1 MRKTQWKQCVFR
13 IKYLEENKNEKN
25 ITVLT
30 SIALTFALSFSA
42 AFANDDALIKSQNYL
57 KTITLDS
64 PDAVIA
70 YEATGME
77 ADYKAD
83 ALLNNFKE
91 TDYVTA
97 SYGDLAKSIIAIS
110 LLGENPKDF
119 NKTNLVEI
127 LENRVQ
133 EDGTLTNDVNG
144 GCGATIWTLMAL
156 ETVNSPKV
164 KVVADKLS
172 TMAMDNGAYW
182 YEYKGPNADLDTTG
196 WAMEA
201 LSVAGRST
209 YDAAISKAYTFVS
222 KLNSTDG
229 SYDIGWGG
237 NADTQSCV
245 LEGLSTAGYTL
256 DTNAYNYL
264 LSYQNED
271 GTFNALNYNT
281 FQLEPNAYASVE
293 GARALGVINNDSFV
307 LKARRDYIKTTTPVV
322 TEPETPTKPSTPTTP
337 GTTTPAVKPE
347 TTTTEPKK
355 ETVKVVNTGDNTN
368 VMAYV
373 VAAIAAVGVIV
384 LVIKSKKK

>member
-1 MRKTQWKQCVFR
+1 MKR
-13 IKYLEENKNEKN
+13 IF
-25 ITVLT
+25 TVLT

-42 AFANDDALIKSQNYL
+42 AFANDDAFLKSQNYL
-57 KTITLDS
+57 KTIALDS

-91 TDYVTA
+91 TDYITA

-164 KVVADKLS
+164 KAVADKLS
-172 TMAMDNGAYW
+172 TMAMANGAYW
-182 YEYKGPNADLDTTG
+182 YEYQGPNADLDTTG

-209 YDAAISKAYTFVS
+209 YDAAISKAYTFVQS
-222 KLNSTDG
+222 KLNSADG

-271 GTFNALNYNT
+271 GTFNALNYST
-281 FQLEPNAYASVE
+281 GQLEPNAYASVE
-293 GARALGVINNDSFV
+293 GARALGVINNGSFV
-307 LKARRDYIKTTTPVV
+307 LMARRDYTKTTTPVV
-322 TEPETPTKPSTPTTP
+322 TEPETPTKPSTPTTPTTP

>member
-1 MRKTQWKQCVFR
+1 MKKIF
-13 IKYLEENKNEKN
+13 
-25 ITVLT
+25 TVLT

-164 KVVADKLS
+164 KAVADKLS
-172 TMAMDNGAYW
+172 TMAMENGAYW
-182 YEYKGPNADLDTTG
+182 YEYQGPNADLDTTG

-209 YDAAISKAYTFVS
+209 YKAAISKAYTFVQS

-229 SYDIGWGG
+229 YYDNWGG

-245 LEGLSTAGYTL
+245 LEGLSVAGYTL

-271 GTFNALNYNT
+271 GTFNALNYST
-281 FQLEPNAYASVE
+281 SQLEPNAYASVE
-293 GARALGVINNDSFV
+293 GARALGVINNGSFV
-307 LKARRDYIKTTTPVV
+307 LRARTTTPVV

>member
-1 MRKTQWKQCVFR
+1 MKR
-13 IKYLEENKNEKN
+13 IF
-25 ITVLT
+25 TVLT
-30 SIALTFALSFSA
+30 PIALTFALSFSA
-42 AFANDDALIKSQNYL
+42 AFANDDAFLKSQNYL
-57 KTITLDS
+57 KTIALDS

-83 ALLNNFKE
+83 ALLNNFKG

-164 KVVADKLS
+164 KAVADKLS

-209 YDAAISKAYTFVS
+209 YDAAISKAYTFVQS

-245 LEGLSTAGYTL
+245 LEGLSVAGYTL

-281 FQLEPNAYASVE
+281 FKLEPNAYASVE
-293 GARALGVINNDSFV
+293 GARALGVINNGSFV
-307 LKARRDYIKTTTPVV
+307 LKARRDYTNTTTPVV
-322 TEPETPTKPSTPTTP
+322 TEPETPTTPTEPTKPSTTTTP
-337 GTTTPAVKPE
+337 STTTPAVKPE
-347 TTTTEPKK
+347 TTTTTEPKK

>member
-1 MRKTQWKQCVFR
+1 MKR
-13 IKYLEENKNEKN
+13 IF
-25 ITVLT
+25 TVLT

-42 AFANDDALIKSQNYL
+42 AFANDDAFLKSQNYL
-57 KTITLDS
+57 KTIALDS

-91 TDYVTA
+91 TDYTTA

-119 NKTNLVEI
+119 NKINLVEI

-156 ETVNSPKV
+156 ETVNSSKV
-164 KVVADKLS
+164 KAVADKLS

-182 YEYKGPNADLDTTG
+182 YEYKGQNADLDTTG

-209 YDAAISKAYTFVS
+209 YDAAISKAYTFVQS
-222 KLNSTDG
+222 KLKSTDG

-245 LEGLSTAGYTL
+245 LEGLSVAGYPL

-293 GARALGVINNDSFV
+293 GARALGVINNGSFV
-307 LKARRDYIKTTTPVV
+307 LMARRDYTNTTTPVV
-322 TEPETPTKPSTPTTP
+322 TEPETPTTPTTP
-337 GTTTPAVKPE
+337 STTTPAVKPE
-347 TTTTEPKK
+347 ITTTEPKK

>member
-1 MRKTQWKQCVFR
+1 MRR
-13 IKYLEENKNEKN
+13 IF
-25 ITVLT
+25 TVLT

-42 AFANDDALIKSQNYL
+42 AFASDDAFLKSQNYL

-70 YEATGME
+70 YEAAGME

-91 TDYVTA
+91 TDYTTA

-133 EDGTLTNDVNG
+133 EDGTLTNDANG

-164 KVVADKLS
+164 KTVADKLS

-182 YEYKGPNADLDTTG
+182 YQYNGQNADLDTTG

-209 YDAAISKAYTFVS
+209 YDAAISKAYTFVQS

-293 GARALGVINNDSFV
+293 GARALGVINNVSFV
-307 LKARRDYIKTTTPVV
+307 LKARNDYTMTTTPVV
-322 TEPETPTKPSTPTTP
+322 TEPETPTTPN
-337 GTTTPAVKPE
+337 TTTPAVKPE
-347 TTTTEPKK
+347 TTTTTTEPKK

>member
-1 MRKTQWKQCVFR
+1 MRR
-13 IKYLEENKNEKN
+13 IL
-25 ITVLT
+25 TVIT

-42 AFANDDALIKSQNYL
+42 AFASDDALIKSQNYL

-70 YEATGME
+70 YEAAGFE
-77 ADYKAD
+77 ADGKAD
-83 ALLNNFKE
+83 SLLENFKDV
-91 TDYVTA
+91 DYTTA

-110 LLGENPKDF
+110 LLGDNPADF

-133 EDGTLTNDVNG
+133 ADGTLTEDKNG

-156 ETVNSPKV
+156 ETVNSDKT
-164 KVVADKLS
+164 KTVADKLS

-182 YEYKGPNADLDTTG
+182 YEYQGPNADLDTTA

-209 YDAAISKAYTFVS
+209 YDATISKAYTFVQS

-229 SYDIGWGG
+229 YYDNWGG

-245 LEGLSTAGYTL
+245 LEGLSVAGYTL

-281 FQLEPNAYASVE
+281 YQLEPNAYASLE
-293 GARALGVINNDSFV
+293 GARALGVINNGSFV
-307 LKARRDYIKTTTPVV
+307 LKARKDYTKTISNSTTP
-322 TEPETPTKPSTPTTP
+322 EKPETKP
-337 GTTTPAVKPE
+337 GTTTTKPAAKPETTPSTTKPAVKPE
-347 TTTTEPKK
+347 TTTTTEPKK
-355 ETVKVVNTGDNTN
+355 ETVKKVNTGDNTN
-368 VMAYV
+368 AMAYV
-373 VAAIAAVGVIV
+373 VAAIAAIGVIA
-384 LVIKSKKK
+384 LTIKSKKK

>member
-1 MRKTQWKQCVFR
+1 MKR
-13 IKYLEENKNEKN
+13 IF
-25 ITVLT
+25 TVLT

-42 AFANDDALIKSQNYL
+42 AFANDDAFLKSQNYL
-57 KTITLDS
+57 KTIALDS

-119 NKTNLVEI
+119 NNTNLVEI

-164 KVVADKLS
+164 KAVADKLS
-172 TMAMDNGAYW
+172 TMAMANGAYW
-182 YEYKGPNADLDTTG
+182 YEYQGPNADLDTTG

-209 YDAAISKAYTFVS
+209 YDAAISKAYTFVQS

-245 LEGLSTAGYTL
+245 LEGLSVAGYTL

-264 LSYQNED
+264 LTYQNED

-281 FQLEPNAYASVE
+281 FKLEPNAYASVE
-293 GARALGVINNDSFV
+293 GARALGVINNGSFV
-307 LKARRDYIKTTTPVV
+307 LRARNDYTETTTPVV
-322 TEPETPTKPSTPTTP
+322 TEPETPTKPTTP

>member
-1 MRKTQWKQCVFR
+1 MKKIF
-13 IKYLEENKNEKN
+13 
-25 ITVLT
+25 TVLT

-164 KVVADKLS
+164 KAVADKLS
-172 TMAMDNGAYW
+172 TMAMENGAYW
-182 YEYKGPNADLDTTG
+182 YEYQGQNADLDTTG

-209 YDAAISKAYTFVS
+209 YDAAISKAYTFVQS
-222 KLNSTDG
+222 KLNRTDG
-229 SYDIGWGG
+229 YYDNWGG

-245 LEGLSTAGYTL
+245 LEGLSVAGYTL

-271 GTFNALNYNT
+271 GTFNALNYST
-281 FQLEPNAYASVE
+281 SQLEPNAYASVE
-293 GARALGVINNDSFV
+293 GARALGVINNGSFV
-307 LKARRDYIKTTTPVV
+307 LRARTTTPVV

>member
-1 MRKTQWKQCVFR
+1 MKR
-13 IKYLEENKNEKN
+13 IF
-25 ITVLT
+25 TVLT

-42 AFANDDALIKSQNYL
+42 AFANDDAFLKSQNYL
-57 KTITLDS
+57 KTIALDS

-83 ALLNNFKE
+83 ALLNNFKG

-164 KVVADKLS
+164 KAVADKLS

-209 YDAAISKAYTFVS
+209 YEAAISKAYTFVQS

-245 LEGLSTAGYTL
+245 LEGLSVAGYTL

-281 FQLEPNAYASVE
+281 FKLEPNAYASVE
-293 GARALGVINNDSFV
+293 GARALGVINNGSFV
-307 LKARRDYIKTTTPVV
+307 LNARNDYTETTTPVV
-322 TEPETPTKPSTPTTP
+322 TEPETPTTPTEPTKPSTPTTP
-337 GTTTPAVKPE
+337 STPTPAVKPE

>member
-1 MRKTQWKQCVFR
+1 MRIRMKKIF
-13 IKYLEENKNEKN
+13 
-25 ITVLT
+25 TVLT

>member
-1 MRKTQWKQCVFR
+1 MKKIF
-13 IKYLEENKNEKN
+13 
-25 ITVLT
+25 TVLT

-164 KVVADKLS
+164 KAVADKLS

-182 YEYKGPNADLDTTG
+182 YEYQGPNADLDTTG

-209 YDAAISKAYTFVS
+209 YDAAISKAYTFVQS
-222 KLNSTDG
+222 KLNRTDG
-229 SYDIGWGG
+229 YYDNWGG

-245 LEGLSTAGYTL
+245 LEGLSVAGYTL

-271 GTFNALNYNT
+271 GTFNALNYST
-281 FQLEPNAYASVE
+281 SQLEPNAYASVE
-293 GARALGVINNDSFV
+293 GARALGVINHGSFV
-307 LKARRDYIKTTTPVV
+307 LNARNDYTMTTTPVV
-322 TEPETPTKPSTPTTP
+322 PEPEKPTTPSTPTTP
-337 GTTTPAVKPE
+337 TKPTTPSTTTPAVKPE
-347 TTTTEPKK
+347 TTTTTEPKK

>member
-1 MRKTQWKQCVFR
+1 MKR
-13 IKYLEENKNEKN
+13 IF
-25 ITVLT
+25 TVLT

-42 AFANDDALIKSQNYL
+42 AFANDDAFLKSQNYL
-57 KTITLDS
+57 KTIALDS

-91 TDYVTA
+91 TDYTTA

-119 NKTNLVEI
+119 NKINLVEI

-156 ETVNSPKV
+156 ETVNSSKV
-164 KVVADKLS
+164 KAVADKLS

-182 YEYKGPNADLDTTG
+182 YEYKEQNADLDTTG

-209 YDAAISKAYTFVS
+209 YDAAISKAYTFVQS
-222 KLNSTDG
+222 KLKSTDG

-245 LEGLSTAGYTL
+245 LEGLSVAGYPL

-293 GARALGVINNDSFV
+293 GARALGVINNGSFV
-307 LKARRDYIKTTTPVV
+307 LMARRDYTNTTTPVV
-322 TEPETPTKPSTPTTP
+322 TEPETPTTPTTP
-337 GTTTPAVKPE
+337 STTTPAVKPE

>member
-1 MRKTQWKQCVFR
+1 MKR
-13 IKYLEENKNEKN
+13 IF
-25 ITVLT
+25 TVLT

-42 AFANDDALIKSQNYL
+42 AFANDDAFLKSQNYL
-57 KTITLDS
+57 KTIALDS

-91 TDYVTA
+91 TDYITA

-164 KVVADKLS
+164 KAVADKLS
-172 TMAMDNGAYW
+172 TMAMANGAYW
-182 YEYKGPNADLDTTG
+182 YEYQGPNADLDTTG

-209 YDAAISKAYTFVS
+209 YDAAISKAYTFVQS
-222 KLNSTDG
+222 KLNSADG

-271 GTFNALNYNT
+271 GTFNALNYST
-281 FQLEPNAYASVE
+281 GQLEPNAYASVE
-293 GARALGVINNDSFV
+293 GARALGVINNGSFV
-307 LKARRDYIKTTTPVV
+307 LMARRDYTKT
-322 TEPETPTKPSTPTTP
+322 TTP

>member
-1 MRKTQWKQCVFR
+1 MKR
-13 IKYLEENKNEKN
+13 IF
-25 ITVLT
+25 TVLT

-42 AFANDDALIKSQNYL
+42 AFANDDAFLKSQNYL
-57 KTITLDS
+57 KTIALDS

-83 ALLNNFKE
+83 ALLNNFKG

-110 LLGENPKDF
+110 LLGENPKNF

-164 KVVADKLS
+164 KAVADKLS

-209 YDAAISKAYTFVS
+209 YDAAISKAYTFVQS

-245 LEGLSTAGYTL
+245 LEGLSVAGYTL

-281 FQLEPNAYASVE
+281 FKLEPNAYASVE
-293 GARALGVINNDSFV
+293 GARALGVINNGSFV
-307 LKARRDYIKTTTPVV
+307 LKARRDYTNTTTPVV
-322 TEPETPTKPSTPTTP
+322 TEPETPTTPTTP
-337 GTTTPAVKPE
+337 TEPTKPSTTTTPSTTTPAVKPE
-347 TTTTEPKK
+347 TTTTTEPKK

>member
-1 MRKTQWKQCVFR
+1 MKKIF
-13 IKYLEENKNEKN
+13 
-25 ITVLT
+25 TVLT

-164 KVVADKLS
+164 KAVADKLS
-172 TMAMDNGAYW
+172 TMAMENGAYW
-182 YEYKGPNADLDTTG
+182 YEYQGPNADLDTTG

-209 YDAAISKAYTFVS
+209 YKAAISKAYTFVQS
-222 KLNSTDG
+222 KLKATDG

-271 GTFNALNYNT
+271 GTFNALNYST
-281 FQLEPNAYASVE
+281 GQLEPNAYASVE
-293 GARALGVINNDSFV
+293 GARALGVINNGSFV
-307 LKARRDYIKTTTPVV
+307 LRARTTTPVV

>member
-1 MRKTQWKQCVFR
+1 MKKIF
-13 IKYLEENKNEKN
+13 
-25 ITVLT
+25 TVLT

-42 AFANDDALIKSQNYL
+42 AFANDDAFLKSQNYL
-57 KTITLDS
+57 KTIALDS

-164 KVVADKLS
+164 KAVADKLS

-209 YDAAISKAYTFVS
+209 YEAAISKAYTFVQS

-245 LEGLSTAGYTL
+245 LEGLSVAGYTL

-281 FQLEPNAYASVE
+281 FKLEPNAYASVE
-293 GARALGVINNDSFV
+293 GARALGVINNGSFV
-307 LKARRDYIKTTTPVV
+307 LQARRDYTKTTTSVV
-322 TEPETPTKPSTPTTP
+322 TEPETPTTSTEPS
-337 GTTTPAVKPE
+337 TTTPAVKPE
-347 TTTTEPKK
+347 TTTTTEPKK

>member
-1 MRKTQWKQCVFR
+1 MKR
-13 IKYLEENKNEKN
+13 IF
-25 ITVLT
+25 TVLT

-42 AFANDDALIKSQNYL
+42 AFANDDAFLKSQNYL
-57 KTITLDS
+57 KTIALDS

-83 ALLNNFKE
+83 ALLSNFKE

-156 ETVNSPKV
+156 ETVNSDKV
-164 KVVADKLS
+164 KAVADKLS

-182 YEYKGPNADLDTTG
+182 YEYKGQNADLDTTG

-209 YDAAISKAYTFVS
+209 YDAAISKAYTFVQS
-222 KLNSTDG
+222 KLKATDG

-271 GTFNALNYNT
+271 GTFNALNYSTN
-281 FQLEPNAYASVE
+281 QLEPNAYASVE
-293 GARALGVINNDSFV
+293 GARALGVINNGSFV
-307 LKARRDYIKTTTPVV
+307 LKARRDYTKTTTPVV
-322 TEPETPTKPSTPTTP
+322 TEPETPTTPN
-337 GTTTPAVKPE
+337 TTTPAVKPE
-347 TTTTEPKK
+347 TTTTTTEPKK

-368 VMAYV
+368 AMAYV

>member
-1 MRKTQWKQCVFR
+1 MRR
-13 IKYLEENKNEKN
+13 IF
-25 ITVLT
+25 TVLT

-42 AFANDDALIKSQNYL
+42 AFANDDALLKSQNYL
-57 KTITLDS
+57 ETITLDS

-70 YEATGME
+70 YEAAGME
-77 ADYKAD
+77 SDYKAD

-91 TDYVTA
+91 TDYTTA

-119 NKTNLVEI
+119 NNTNLVEI

-164 KVVADKLS
+164 KTVADKLS

-182 YEYKGPNADLDTTG
+182 YEYQGQNADLDTTG

-209 YDAAISKAYTFVS
+209 YDAAISKAYTFVQS

-271 GTFNALNYNT
+271 GTFNALNYSS

-293 GARALGVINNDSFV
+293 GARALGVINNGSFV
-307 LKARRDYIKTTTPVV
+307 LRARRDYTETTTPVV
-322 TEPETPTKPSTPTTP
+322 TEPETPTTPN
-337 GTTTPAVKPE
+337 TTTPAVKPE
-347 TTTTEPKK
+347 TTTTTTEPKK

-368 VMAYV
+368 AMAYV

>member
-1 MRKTQWKQCVFR
+1 MKR
-13 IKYLEENKNEKN
+13 IF
-25 ITVLT
+25 TVLT

-42 AFANDDALIKSQNYL
+42 AFANDDAFLKSQNYL
-57 KTITLDS
+57 KTIALDS

-91 TDYVTA
+91 TDYTTA

-119 NKTNLVEI
+119 NKINLVEI

-156 ETVNSPKV
+156 ETVNSSKV
-164 KVVADKLS
+164 KAVADKLS

-182 YEYKGPNADLDTTG
+182 YEYKGQNADLDTTG

-209 YDAAISKAYTFVS
+209 YDAAISKAYTFVQS
-222 KLNSTDG
+222 KLKSTDG

-245 LEGLSTAGYTL
+245 LEGLSVAGYPL

-293 GARALGVINNDSFV
+293 GARALGVINNGSFV
-307 LKARRDYIKTTTPVV
+307 LMARRDYTNTTTQVV
-322 TEPETPTKPSTPTTP
+322 TEPETPTTPTTP
-337 GTTTPAVKPE
+337 STTTPAVKPE

>member
-1 MRKTQWKQCVFR
+1 MKRVF
-13 IKYLEENKNEKN
+13 
-25 ITVLT
+25 TVLT

-42 AFANDDALIKSQNYL
+42 AFASDDALLKSRKYMT
-57 KTITLDS
+57 TIALDS

-91 TDYVTA
+91 KDYVTA

-164 KVVADKLS
+164 KAVADKLS

-209 YDAAISKAYTFVS
+209 YDAAISKAYTFVQS

-245 LEGLSTAGYTL
+245 LEGLSVAGYTL

-281 FQLEPNAYASVE
+281 FKLEPNAYASVE
-293 GARALGVINNDSFV
+293 GARALGVINNGSFV
-307 LKARRDYIKTTTPVV
+307 LKARRDYTNTTTPVV
-322 TEPETPTKPSTPTTP
+322 TEPETPTTPTEPTKPSTTTTP
-337 GTTTPAVKPE
+337 STTTPAVKPE

>member
-1 MRKTQWKQCVFR
+1 MKKIF
-13 IKYLEENKNEKN
+13 
-25 ITVLT
+25 TVLT

-42 AFANDDALIKSQNYL
+42 AFANDDAFLKSQNYL
-57 KTITLDS
+57 KTIALDS

-83 ALLNNFKE
+83 ALLNNFKG

-209 YDAAISKAYTFVS
+209 YDAAISKAYTFVQS

-245 LEGLSTAGYTL
+245 LEGLSVAGYTL

-281 FQLEPNAYASVE
+281 FKLEPNAYASVE
-293 GARALGVINNDSFV
+293 GARALGVINNGSFV
-307 LKARRDYIKTTTPVV
+307 LQARRDYTETTTPVV
-322 TEPETPTKPSTPTTP
+322 TEPETPTEPTKPSTPTTP
-337 GTTTPAVKPE
+337 STTTPAVKPE

>member
-1 MRKTQWKQCVFR
+1 MKKIF
-13 IKYLEENKNEKN
+13 
-25 ITVLT
+25 TVLT

-119 NKTNLVEI
+119 SKTNLVEI

-209 YDAAISKAYTFVS
+209 YDAAISKAYTFVQS
-222 KLNSTDG
+222 KLNSADG

-281 FQLEPNAYASVE
+281 FKLEPNAYASVE
-293 GARALGVINNDSFV
+293 GARALGVINNGSFV
-307 LKARRDYIKTTTPVV
+307 LEARNDYTMTTTPVV
-322 TEPETPTKPSTPTTP
+322 TEPETPTTPTEPTKPSTTTTP
-337 GTTTPAVKPE
+337 STTTPAVKPE

>member
-1 MRKTQWKQCVFR
+1 MKR
-13 IKYLEENKNEKN
+13 IF
-25 ITVLT
+25 TVLT

-42 AFANDDALIKSQNYL
+42 AFANDDAFLKSQNYL
-57 KTITLDS
+57 KTIALDS

-91 TDYVTA
+91 TDYTTA

-119 NKTNLVEI
+119 NKINLVEI

-156 ETVNSPKV
+156 ETVNSSKV
-164 KVVADKLS
+164 KAIADKLS

-182 YEYKGPNADLDTTG
+182 YEYKGQNADLDTTG

-209 YDAAISKAYTFVS
+209 YDAAISKAYTFVQS
-222 KLNSTDG
+222 KLKSTDG

-245 LEGLSTAGYTL
+245 LEGLSVAGYPL

-293 GARALGVINNDSFV
+293 GARALGVINNGSFV
-307 LKARRDYIKTTTPVV
+307 LMARRDYTNTTTPVV
-322 TEPETPTKPSTPTTP
+322 TEPETPTTPTTP
-337 GTTTPAVKPE
+337 STTTPAVKPE

>member
-1 MRKTQWKQCVFR
+1 
-13 IKYLEENKNEKN
+13 
-25 ITVLT
+25 
-30 SIALTFALSFSA
+30 
-42 AFANDDALIKSQNYL
+42 
-57 KTITLDS
+57 
-64 PDAVIA
+64 
-70 YEATGME
+70 
-77 ADYKAD
+77 
-83 ALLNNFKE
+83 
-91 TDYVTA
+91 
-97 SYGDLAKSIIAIS
+97 
-110 LLGENPKDF
+110 
-119 NKTNLVEI
+119 
-127 LENRVQ
+127 
-133 EDGTLTNDVNG
+133 
-144 GCGATIWTLMAL
+144 
-156 ETVNSPKV
+156 
-164 KVVADKLS
+164 
-172 TMAMDNGAYW
+172 
-182 YEYKGPNADLDTTG
+182 
-196 WAMEA
+196 MEA

-209 YDAAISKAYTFVS
+209 YEAAISKAYTFVQS
-222 KLNSTDG
+222 KLKAANG

-271 GTFNALNYNT
+271 GTFNALNYST
-281 FQLEPNAYASVE
+281 KQLEPNAYASVE

>member
-1 MRKTQWKQCVFR
+1 MKKIF
-13 IKYLEENKNEKN
+13 
-25 ITVLT
+25 TVLT

-209 YDAAISKAYTFVS
+209 YDAAISKAYTFVQS

-229 SYDIGWGG
+229 YYDNWGG

-245 LEGLSTAGYTL
+245 LEGLSVAGYTL

-271 GTFNALNYNT
+271 GTFNALNYST
-281 FQLEPNAYASVE
+281 SQLEPNAYASVE
-293 GARALGVINNDSFV
+293 GARALGVINNGSFV
-307 LKARRDYIKTTTPVV
+307 LRARTTTPVV

>member
-1 MRKTQWKQCVFR
+1 MKKIF
-13 IKYLEENKNEKN
+13 
-25 ITVLT
+25 TVLT

-209 YDAAISKAYTFVS
+209 YDAAISKAYTFVQS
-222 KLNSTDG
+222 KLRTDG
-229 SYDIGWGG
+229 YYDNWGG

-245 LEGLSTAGYTL
+245 LEGLSVAGYTL

-271 GTFNALNYNT
+271 GTFNALNYST
-281 FQLEPNAYASVE
+281 GQLEPNAYASVE
-293 GARALGVINNDSFV
+293 GARALGVINQGSFV
-307 LKARRDYIKTTTPVV
+307 LKARRDYTKTTTPVV
-322 TEPETPTKPSTPTTP
+322 TEPETPTTPTTP
-337 GTTTPAVKPE
+337 STTTPAVKPE
-347 TTTTEPKK
+347 TITTEPKK

>member
-1 MRKTQWKQCVFR
+1 MRR
-13 IKYLEENKNEKN
+13 LL
-25 ITVLT
+25 TVMT

-42 AFANDDALIKSQNYL
+42 AFADDNALAKSQNYL

-70 YEATGME
+70 YEAAGME
-77 ADYKAD
+77 SDYKAD

-91 TDYVTA
+91 TDYTTA

-119 NKTNLVEI
+119 NNTNLVEI

-164 KVVADKLS
+164 KTVADKLS

-182 YEYKGPNADLDTTG
+182 YEYQGQNADLDTTG

-209 YDAAISKAYTFVS
+209 YDAAISKAYTFVQS

-271 GTFNALNYNT
+271 GTFNALNYSS

-293 GARALGVINNDSFV
+293 GARALGVINNGSFV
-307 LKARRDYIKTTTPVV
+307 LRARRDYTETTTPVV
-322 TEPETPTKPSTPTTP
+322 TEPETPTTPN
-337 GTTTPAVKPE
+337 TTTPAVKPE
-347 TTTTEPKK
+347 TTTTTTEPKK

-368 VMAYV
+368 AMAYV

>member
-1 MRKTQWKQCVFR
+1 MKKIF
-13 IKYLEENKNEKN
+13 
-25 ITVLT
+25 TVLT

-209 YDAAISKAYTFVS
+209 YDAAISKAYTFVQS
-222 KLNSTDG
+222 KLNSADG

-271 GTFNALNYNT
+271 GTFNALNYST
-281 FQLEPNAYASVE
+281 SQLEPNAYASVE
-293 GARALGVINNDSFV
+293 GARALGVINNGSFV
-307 LKARRDYIKTTTPVV
+307 LRAREDYTQTTTPVV
-322 TEPETPTKPSTPTTP
+322 TESETPTKPSTPTTPTTP

>member
-1 MRKTQWKQCVFR
+1 MKR
-13 IKYLEENKNEKN
+13 IF
-25 ITVLT
+25 TVLT

-42 AFANDDALIKSQNYL
+42 AFANDDAFLKSQNYL
-57 KTITLDS
+57 KTIALDS

-91 TDYVTA
+91 TDYTTA

-119 NKTNLVEI
+119 NKINLVEI

-156 ETVNSPKV
+156 ETVNSSKV
-164 KVVADKLS
+164 KAVADKLS

-182 YEYKGPNADLDTTG
+182 YEYKGQNADLDTTG

-209 YDAAISKAYTFVS
+209 YDAAITKAYTFVQS
-222 KLNSTDG
+222 KLKSTDG

-245 LEGLSTAGYTL
+245 LEGLSVAGYPL

-293 GARALGVINNDSFV
+293 GARALGVINNGSFV
-307 LKARRDYIKTTTPVV
+307 LMARRDYTNTTTPVV
-322 TEPETPTKPSTPTTP
+322 TEPETPTTPTTP
-337 GTTTPAVKPE
+337 STTTPAVKPE

>member
-1 MRKTQWKQCVFR
+1 MKKIF
-13 IKYLEENKNEKN
+13 
-25 ITVLT
+25 TVLT

-42 AFANDDALIKSQNYL
+42 AFANDDAFLKSQNYL
-57 KTITLDS
+57 KTIALDS

-83 ALLNNFKE
+83 ALLNNFKG

-164 KVVADKLS
+164 KAVADKLS

-209 YDAAISKAYTFVS
+209 YEAAISKAYTFVQS

-245 LEGLSTAGYTL
+245 LEGLSVAGYTL

-281 FQLEPNAYASVE
+281 FKLEPNAYASVE
-293 GARALGVINNDSFV
+293 GARALGVINNGSFV
-307 LKARRDYIKTTTPVV
+307 LQARRDYTQTTTPVV
-322 TEPETPTKPSTPTTP
+322 TEPETPTEPTKPSTPTTP
-337 GTTTPAVKPE
+337 STTTPAVKPE

>member
-1 MRKTQWKQCVFR
+1 MKR
-13 IKYLEENKNEKN
+13 IF
-25 ITVLT
+25 TVLT

-42 AFANDDALIKSQNYL
+42 AFANDDAFLKSQNYL
-57 KTITLDS
+57 KTIALDS

-83 ALLNNFKE
+83 ALLNNFKG

-164 KVVADKLS
+164 KAVADKLS

-209 YDAAISKAYTFVS
+209 YDAAISKAYTFVQS

-245 LEGLSTAGYTL
+245 LEGLSVAGYTL

-281 FQLEPNAYASVE
+281 FKLEPNAYASVE
-293 GARALGVINNDSFV
+293 GARALGVINNGSFV
-307 LKARRDYIKTTTPVV
+307 LKARRDYTNTTTPVV
-322 TEPETPTKPSTPTTP
+322 TEPETPTTPTEPTKPTKPSTTTTP
-337 GTTTPAVKPE
+337 STTTPAVKPE

>member
-1 MRKTQWKQCVFR
+1 MRR
-13 IKYLEENKNEKN
+13 IF
-25 ITVLT
+25 TVLT

-42 AFANDDALIKSQNYL
+42 AFASDDAFLKSQNYL

-70 YEATGME
+70 YEAAGME

-91 TDYVTA
+91 TDYTTA

-164 KVVADKLS
+164 KTVADKLS

-182 YEYKGPNADLDTTG
+182 YEYKGQNADLDTTG

-209 YDAAISKAYTFVS
+209 YEAAISKAYTFVQD

-271 GTFNALNYNT
+271 GTFNALNYSS

-293 GARALGVINNDSFV
+293 GARALGVINNGSFV
-307 LKARRDYIKTTTPVV
+307 LRARRDYTRTTTPVV
-322 TEPETPTKPSTPTTP
+322 TEPETPTTPN
-337 GTTTPAVKPE
+337 TTTPAVKPE
-347 TTTTEPKK
+347 TTTTTTEPKK

>member
-1 MRKTQWKQCVFR
+1 MKR
-13 IKYLEENKNEKN
+13 IF
-25 ITVLT
+25 TVLT

-42 AFANDDALIKSQNYL
+42 AFANDDAFLKSQNYL
-57 KTITLDS
+57 KTIALDS

-164 KVVADKLS
+164 KAVADKLS

-209 YDAAISKAYTFVS
+209 YDAAISKAYTFVQS

-245 LEGLSTAGYTL
+245 LEGLSVAGYTL

-281 FQLEPNAYASVE
+281 FKLEPNAYASVE
-293 GARALGVINNDSFV
+293 GARALGVINNGSFV
-307 LKARRDYIKTTTPVV
+307 LKARNDYTETTTPVV
-322 TEPETPTKPSTPTTP
+322 TEPETPTTPTEPTKPSTPTTP
-337 GTTTPAVKPE
+337 STTTPAVKPE

>member
-1 MRKTQWKQCVFR
+1 MRR
-13 IKYLEENKNEKN
+13 LL
-25 ITVLT
+25 TVIT
-30 SIALTFALSFSA
+30 SIALTFALSFSV
-42 AFANDDALIKSQNYL
+42 AFASDDALIKSQNYL

-70 YEATGME
+70 YEAAGFE
-77 ADYKAD
+77 ADGKAD
-83 ALLNNFKE
+83 ALLNNFKDV
-91 TDYVTA
+91 DYTAA

-164 KVVADKLS
+164 KAVADKLS

-182 YEYKGPNADLDTTG
+182 YEYQGPNADLDTTG

-209 YDAAISKAYTFVS
+209 YDAAISKAYTFVQS

-245 LEGLSTAGYTL
+245 LEGLSVAGYTL

-281 FQLEPNAYASVE
+281 FKLEPNAYASVE
-293 GARALGVINNDSFV
+293 GARALGVINNGSFV
-307 LKARRDYIKTTTPVV
+307 LKARKDYTKTTTPVV
-322 TEPETPTKPSTPTTP
+322 TEPETPTTPTKPS
-337 GTTTPAVKPE
+337 TTTPAVKPE

>member
-1 MRKTQWKQCVFR
+1 MRR
-13 IKYLEENKNEKN
+13 IF
-25 ITVLT
+25 TVLT

-42 AFANDDALIKSQNYL
+42 AFASDDAFLKSQNYL

-70 YEATGME
+70 YEAAGME

-91 TDYVTA
+91 TDYTTA

-133 EDGTLTNDVNG
+133 EDGTLTNDANG

-164 KVVADKLS
+164 KTVADKLS

-182 YEYKGPNADLDTTG
+182 YQYNGQNADLDTTG

-209 YDAAISKAYTFVS
+209 YDAAISKAYTFVQS

-293 GARALGVINNDSFV
+293 GARALGVINNGSFV
-307 LKARRDYIKTTTPVV
+307 LRARQDYTETTTPVV
-322 TEPETPTKPSTPTTP
+322 TEPETPTTPN
-337 GTTTPAVKPE
+337 TTTPAVKPE
-347 TTTTEPKK
+347 TTTTTTEPKK

>member
-1 MRKTQWKQCVFR
+1 MKKIF
-13 IKYLEENKNEKN
+13 
-25 ITVLT
+25 TVLT

-42 AFANDDALIKSQNYL
+42 AFANDGAFLKSQNYL

-91 TDYVTA
+91 TDYTTA

-119 NKTNLVEI
+119 NKINLVEI

-156 ETVNSPKV
+156 ETVNSSKV
-164 KVVADKLS
+164 KAVADKLS

-182 YEYKGPNADLDTTG
+182 YEYKGQNADLDTTG

-209 YDAAISKAYTFVS
+209 YDAAISKAYTFVQS
-222 KLNSTDG
+222 KLKSTDG

-245 LEGLSTAGYTL
+245 LEGLSVAGYPL

-293 GARALGVINNDSFV
+293 GARALGVINNGSFV
-307 LKARRDYIKTTTPVV
+307 LMARRDYTNTTTPVV
-322 TEPETPTKPSTPTTP
+322 TEPETPTTPS
-337 GTTTPAVKPE
+337 TTTPAVKPE

>member
-1 MRKTQWKQCVFR
+1 MRR
-13 IKYLEENKNEKN
+13 IF
-25 ITVLT
+25 TVLT

-42 AFANDDALIKSQNYL
+42 AFASDDAFLKSQNYL

-70 YEATGME
+70 YEAAGME

-91 TDYVTA
+91 TDYTTA

-110 LLGENPKDF
+110 LLGENPTDF

-164 KVVADKLS
+164 KAVADKLS

-182 YEYKGPNADLDTTG
+182 YEYQGPNADLDTTG

-209 YDAAISKAYTFVS
+209 YDAAISKAYTFVQS

-271 GTFNALNYNT
+271 GTFNALNYSS

-293 GARALGVINNDSFV
+293 GARALGVINNGSFV
-307 LKARRDYIKTTTPVV
+307 LRARRDYTETTTPVV
-322 TEPETPTKPSTPTTP
+322 TEPETPTTPN
-337 GTTTPAVKPE
+337 TTTPAVKPE
-347 TTTTEPKK
+347 TTTTTTEPKK

-368 VMAYV
+368 AMAYV

>member
-1 MRKTQWKQCVFR
+1 MRR
-13 IKYLEENKNEKN
+13 LL
-25 ITVLT
+25 TVMT

-42 AFANDDALIKSQNYL
+42 AFADDNALAKSQNYL

-70 YEATGME
+70 YEAAGFE
-77 ADYKAD
+77 ADGKANS
-83 ALLNNFKE
+83 LLENFKDV
-91 TDYVTA
+91 DYTTA

-110 LLGENPKDF
+110 LLGDNPADF

-133 EDGTLTNDVNG
+133 ADGTLTDDKNG

-156 ETVNSPKV
+156 ETVNSDKA
-164 KVVADKLS
+164 KTVADKLS

-182 YEYKGPNADLDTTG
+182 YEYQGPNADLDTTG

-209 YDAAISKAYTFVS
+209 YDAAISKAYTFVQS
-222 KLNSTDG
+222 KLNSKDG

-245 LEGLSTAGYTL
+245 LEGLHVAGYKL
-256 DTNAYNYL
+256 DDQAYNYL

-271 GTFNALNYNT
+271 GSFNALNYNT
-281 FQLEPNAYASVE
+281 YQLEPNAYASVE
-293 GARALGVINNDSFV
+293 GARALGVINNGSFV
-307 LKARRDYIKTTTPVV
+307 LKARKDYTKTISNSTT
-322 TEPETPTKPSTPTTP
+322 PETPETKP
-337 GTTTPAVKPE
+337 GTTTTTPSTTKPAVKPE
-347 TTTTEPKK
+347 TTTITEPKK
-355 ETVKVVNTGDNTN
+355 ETVKKVNTGDNTN

-373 VAAIAAVGVIV
+373 VAAIAAIGVIA
-384 LVIKSKKK
+384 LTIKSKKK

>member
-1 MRKTQWKQCVFR
+1 MKR
-13 IKYLEENKNEKN
+13 IF
-25 ITVLT
+25 TVLT

-42 AFANDDALIKSQNYL
+42 AFANDDAFIKSQNYL
-57 KTITLDS
+57 KTIALDS

-91 TDYVTA
+91 TDYTTA

-119 NKTNLVEI
+119 NKINLVEI

-156 ETVNSPKV
+156 ETVNSSKV
-164 KVVADKLS
+164 KAVADKLS

-182 YEYKGPNADLDTTG
+182 YEYKGQNADLDTTG
-196 WAMEA
+196 WDMEA

-209 YDAAISKAYTFVS
+209 YDAAISKAYTFVQS
-222 KLNSTDG
+222 KLKSTDG

-245 LEGLSTAGYTL
+245 LEGLSVAGYPL

-293 GARALGVINNDSFV
+293 GARALGVINNGSFV
-307 LKARRDYIKTTTPVV
+307 LMARRDYTNTTTPVV
-322 TEPETPTKPSTPTTP
+322 TEPETPTTPTTP
-337 GTTTPAVKPE
+337 STTTPTVKPE